1 MREILYIVIPCYNEE
16 QVLPVT
22 APQFL
27 EKLNSMIREEKIDD
41 KSRVLFVNDGSKDST
56 WKIIKELALKDP
68 HYMGISQS
76 RASECCIC
84 RAYGGKRLLRY
95 YDIHRLRWP
104 G

>member
-22 APQFL
+22 TPQFL

-56 WKIIKELALKDP
+56 
-68 HYMGISQS
+68 
-76 RASECCIC
+76 
-84 RAYGGKRLLRY
+84 
-95 YDIHRLRWP
+95 
-104 G
+104 